1 MKPLSKT
8 LAVLLLGA
16 LTAGSA
22 ATQLFPAISAPR
34 ERPTSC
40 HEDGRKVPAPQP
52 ASHRCCQIGHQPAI
66 LQQAFSTDSGRL
78 PARILPRMEIVEP
91 ALAMIALDIIP
102 NLLIPTGDPPGLA
115 PLRI

>member
-1 MKPLSKT
+1 MKPRSKT

-22 ATQLFPAISAPR
+22 VTQLFPTIVATR
-34 ERPTSC
+34 EQPTSC
-40 HEDGRKVPAPQP
+40 HEDGRKVPTPQP
-52 ASHRCCQIGHQPAI
+52 TSHRCCQIGHQPAI
-66 LQQAFSTDSGRL
+66 LQPAFSTDSL
-78 PARILPRMEIVEP
+78 PAHILPRIEIVEP
-91 ALAMIALDIIP
+91 ALAMIALNIVP